1 MSLEFRQ
8 DFWHRRTRVSELSYG
23 VVSLILCLAIFVQLR
38 LVTDGQTDR
47 QTDRH
52 TMTANTALAQR
63 RAVKTHNFWRVVK
76 MMVLFLA
83 ASGPTLMKFQDDVG
97 NSSSFPM
104 LFPGSLCRVP
114 SRRYWPSN
122 LSLSCEVVENR
133 DSFWA
138 PNFVGVI
145 TQKSLRSVL
154 SLTDA
159 RHVLTFLKDSFRGVD
174 GLDYPLMNSS
184 KISFWAPNVCIGR
197 GHKMF
202 YSNLLL

>member
-1 MSLEFRQ
+1 
-8 DFWHRRTRVSELSYG
+8 
-23 VVSLILCLAIFVQLR
+23 
-38 LVTDGQTDR
+38 
-47 QTDRH
+47 
-52 TMTANTALAQR
+52 
-63 RAVKTHNFWRVVK
+63 
-76 MMVLFLA
+76 
-83 ASGPTLMKFQDDVG
+83 
-97 NSSSFPM
+97 M

-159 RHVLTFLKDSFRGVD
+159 RHVLTFLKDSFRSVD

-202 YSNLLL
+202 YSNLLLWFIPYRVAKFGWVPSAELSVRSPAMKKNAYFWRVVKIMVLFFAASGPTFINFGTM